1 MSKVFDHAQEL
12 EFFPL
17 NPRAPM
23 TLPLQPVDRNG
34 KKSASTFASV
44 RPTPA
49 GAKAQLFDNQ
59 ICQSQ
64 EWLTTEEAA
73 AYLRISVGA
82 LRNMTCNGQVPYHKL
97 FGRNRYKIEDLQS
110 LHLKKEKGGI

>member
-1 MSKVFDHAQEL
+1 MSKVFEHAL
-12 EFFPL
+12 EMGLFPL
-17 NPRAPM
+17 KPVTPKTMPLLSAPII
-23 TLPLQPVDRNG
+23 VKD
-34 KKSASTFASV
+34 ASTFASV

-64 EWLTTEEAA
+64 EWLTTEETA

-97 FGRNRYKIEDLQS
+97 FGRNRYKIEDLRN
-110 LHLKKEKGGI
+110 LHLKRKSGGS